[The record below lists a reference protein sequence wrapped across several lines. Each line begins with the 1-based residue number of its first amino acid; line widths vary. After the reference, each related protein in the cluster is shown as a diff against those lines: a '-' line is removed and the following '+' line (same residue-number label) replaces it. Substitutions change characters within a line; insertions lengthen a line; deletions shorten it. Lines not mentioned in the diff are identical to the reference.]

1 MTTQQLCR
9 HIICLIHAPIHVY
22 RPDGELVTI
31 YEGYGEQQ
39 DLFRSDP
46 AFCRHL
52 LEQARKDMPLLFLEG
67 DSVLYGI
74 VQGEGAVFLVGPC
87 CLSENVTQAG
97 QFLQRWHRLEQE
109 PPYRVSLVSLE
120 LFAHGVLMLA
130 ETVSDVSVDI
140 NTLVRMSF
148 CDSQDVERMN
158 KYLHRVLY
166 DNQEQAALHNPYR
179 QELRE
184 QGSIRS
190 GDMELLMESFQE
202 VYVGRVGKMSADPLR
217 QAKYHAA
224 IVTALA
230 SRSAMAAGVQPELA
244 YSMTDAYIQQIDEV
258 QNGAEALAYMRQAE
272 IDYCKLV
279 HGLSETETEKEPPLV
294 SACKEL
300 IMQQLHSKIEVQ
312 DLAKQLGVSTKHLSG
327 TFSRTTGLKLKDYI
341 MREKIHAAKSQ
352 LIYTDD
358 SYKSIAYT
366 YAFSSQSHFG
376 AEFKKWTGMTPGQY
390 RKQYGREP
398 Q

>member
-1 MTTQQLCR
+1 M
-9 HIICLIHAPIHVY
+9 
-22 RPDGELVTI
+22 
-31 YEGYGEQQ
+31 
-39 DLFRSDP
+39 
-46 AFCRHL
+46 
-52 LEQARKDMPLLFLEG
+52 
-67 DSVLYGI
+67 
-74 VQGEGAVFLVGPC
+74 QGEGAVFLVGPC
-87 CLSENVTQAG
+87 CLSENVTQAAK
-97 QFLQRWHRLEQE
+97 FLQRRHRLEQE
-109 PPYRVSLVSLE
+109 SPYRVSLVSLE

-130 ETVSDVSVDI
+130 ETVSGVSVDI

-158 KYLHRVLY
+158 KYLHQVLY
-166 DNQEQAALHNPYR
+166 DNQEQATLHNPYQ

-190 GDMELLMESFQE
+190 GNMDLLLESFQE

-230 SRSAMAAGVQPELA
+230 GRSAMAAGLQPELA
-244 YSMTDAYIQQIDEV
+244 YSMTDAYVQQIDEV

-279 HGLSETETEKEPPLV
+279 HALSETEEEHPLV

-312 DLAKQLGVSTKHLSG
+312 NLAKQLGVSTKHLSG

-341 MREKIHAAKSQ
+341 MQEKVHAAKSQ

-358 SYKSIAYT
+358 SYERIAYT

-390 RKQYGREP
+390 RRQYGREP
-398 Q
+398 G

>member
-31 YEGYGEQQ
+31 YEDYGEQQ

-52 LEQARKDMPLLFLEG
+52 LERAREDMPLLFLEG

-97 QFLQRWHRLEQE
+97 QFLQRRHRLEQE
-109 PPYRVSLVSLE
+109 SPYRVSLVSLE

-130 ETVSDVSVDI
+130 ETVSGISVDI

-158 KYLHRVLY
+158 KYLHQVLY
-166 DNQEQAALHNPYR
+166 DNQEQATLHNPYR

-190 GDMELLMESFQE
+190 GDMELLLESFQE

-230 SRSAMAAGVQPELA
+230 GRSAMAAGLQPELA

-312 DLAKQLGVSTKHLSG
+312 NLAKQLGVSTKHLSG

-341 MREKIHAAKSQ
+341 MQEKVHAAKNQ

-358 SYKSIAYT
+358 SYERIAYT

-390 RKQYGREP
+390 RRQYGREP
-398 Q
+398 G